1 MKARELREMSTEQ
14 LEALLR
20 ETTEAL
26 FRLRIQKQTERLASP
41 MEPRLK
47 RRLIARIKTIL
58 NERAKAAS
66 QQEASS

>member
-1 MKARELREMSTEQ
+1 MKARELREMSNEQ

-41 MEPRLK
+41 MEPRMK
-47 RRLIARIKTIL
+47 RRLIARIRTVL
-58 NERAKAAS
+58 RERERIDSAGSAA
-66 QQEASS
+66 

>member
-1 MKARELREMSTEQ
+1 MKARELREMSNEQ

-41 MEPRLK
+41 MEPRMK
-47 RRLIARIKTIL
+47 RRLIARIKTVL
-58 NERAKAAS
+58 RERDRIESAGSAT
-66 QQEASS
+66 

>member
-1 MKARELREMSTEQ
+1 MKARELRETSTEQ

-20 ETTEAL
+20 ETTESL

-41 MEPRLK
+41 MEPRMK

-58 NERAKAAS
+58 RERAKSEPAAS
-66 QQEASS
+66 QA

>member
-41 MEPRLK
+41 MEPRMK

-58 NERAKAAS
+58 NERAR
-66 QQEASS
+66 QEASAAK

>member
-20 ETTEAL
+20 EATEAL

-41 MEPRLK
+41 MEPRMK

-58 NERAKAAS
+58 HERAKSEPAAS
-66 QQEASS
+66 QM

>member
-1 MKARELREMSTEQ
+1 MKARELREMSNEQ

-41 MEPRLK
+41 MEPRMK
-47 RRLIARIKTIL
+47 RRLIARIKTVL
-58 NERAKAAS
+58 RERERIDSAGSAA
-66 QQEASS
+66 

>member
-1 MKARELREMSTEQ
+1 MKARELREMSSEQ

-41 MEPRLK
+41 MEPRMK

-58 NERAKAAS
+58 NERAR
-66 QQEASS
+66 QEATSAKS

>member
-58 NERAKAAS
+58 NERARAEQPAS
-66 QQEASS
+66 

>member
-1 MKARELREMSTEQ
+1 MSTEQ

-20 ETTEAL
+20 ETAEAL
-26 FRLRIQKQTERLASP
+26 FRLRIQKQTERLPSP

-58 NERAKAAS
+58 NERARAEKQS
-66 QQEASS
+66 QTA